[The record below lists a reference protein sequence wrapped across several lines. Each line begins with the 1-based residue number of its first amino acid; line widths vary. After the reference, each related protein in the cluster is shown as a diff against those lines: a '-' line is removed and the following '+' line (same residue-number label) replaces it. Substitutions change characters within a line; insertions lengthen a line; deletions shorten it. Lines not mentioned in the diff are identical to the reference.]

1 MSNLAII
8 TVCYNSSIPLARLAD
23 SLESQISKPWIWLI
37 VDNAPL
43 SNPAVKPSTTFPT
56 YILSANEGDGFGSG
70 CNTGIEYL
78 CKIRFTGWA
87 WLLNPDT
94 CLTSTTHIGSLLG
107 ILDKCGPNT
116 LMGTMIVDST
126 DQLEQSAGWIHKRLN
141 YRKSQITSESLA
153 HEGRH
158 EVEVDWV
165 SGCNLLFRPSAFS
178 TPLRFDHYFPLY
190 FEDIDFCLRAKSHGG
205 KCIWVNSLSISH
217 QKSTGSQCST
227 FRRERLK
234 AISQIR
240 FLIRYQPSWV
250 TIAHTF
256 RIVIRSLPRLFI
268 QFESS
273 CGSLYGVF
281 QALLVAPFSPSLF
294 WQDQSFVKQ
303 LKD

>member
-1 MSNLAII
+1 MNSSNAKGSTMAKVAII
-8 TVCYNSSIPLARLAD
+8 TVCYNSNIPLARLAD

-78 CKIRFTGWA
+78 WKIRFTGWA

-94 CLTSTTHIGSLLG
+94 CLTSSTHIGSLLG

-116 LMGTMIVDST
+116 LLGTAITDSAN
-126 DQLEQSAGWIHKRLN
+126 QLEQSAGWIRKGLN
-141 YRKSQITSESLA
+141 YRKSQITRESLD

-165 SGCNLLFRPSAFS
+165 SGCNLLFRPSDFS
-178 TPLRFDHYFPLY
+178 TPLRFDRYFPLY
-190 FEDIDFCLRAKSHGG
+190 FEDIDFCLRAKSHGA
-205 KCIWVNSLSISH
+205 KCIWINSLSVAH

-240 FLIRYQPSWV
+240 FLIRYQPGWV
-250 TIAHTF
+250 IMAHTL
-256 RIVIRSLPRLFI
+256 RVIIRSLPRLFI

-273 CGSLYGVF
+273 CGTLYGVF
-281 QALLVAPFSPSLF
+281 QALSL
-294 WQDQSFVKQ
+294 SGSTGGRR
-303 LKD
+303 